1 MKFKFFYSSCFPI
14 NRALCSIGVFML
26 RVKLT
31 RDSVCMGDDSDA
43 PHFLQLELPETSTI
57 QDLVDAID
65 ARSYLAK
72 VAGFDHQWILLANN
86 EEVSRLKGNDF
97 EVPDNGEVSLSSLVV
112 NEVLKVHF
120 KYSSSRT

>member
-1 MKFKFFYSSCFPI
+1 
-14 NRALCSIGVFML
+14 ML

-65 ARSYLAK
+65 AHSYLAK

-86 EEVSRLKGNDF
+86 EEASRFKGNDF
-97 EVPDNGEVSLSSLVV
+97 EVPENDAVSLSSLAVKG
-112 NEVLKVHF
+112 VLKVHF

>member
-1 MKFKFFYSSCFPI
+1 
-14 NRALCSIGVFML
+14 ML

-57 QDLVDAID
+57 QDLVDAVD
-65 ARSYLAK
+65 AHSYLAK
-72 VAGFDHQWILLANN
+72 VSGFDHQWILLVNN

-97 EVPDNGEVSLSSLVV
+97 GVPENGEVRLSSLVV
-112 NEVLKVHF
+112 NEALKVHF

>member
-1 MKFKFFYSSCFPI
+1 
-14 NRALCSIGVFML
+14 ML

-43 PHFLQLELPETSTI
+43 PHFLQLELLETSTI

-72 VAGFDHQWILLANN
+72 VTGFDHQWILLANN

-97 EVPDNGEVSLSSLVV
+97 
-112 NEVLKVHF
+112 
-120 KYSSSRT
+120 

>member
-1 MKFKFFYSSCFPI
+1 MF
-14 NRALCSIGVFML
+14 

-31 RDSVCMGDDSDA
+31 RDSVCMGDDCDA
-43 PHFLQLELPETSTI
+43 PHFLKLELPETSTI

-72 VAGFDHQWILLANN
+72 VVSWEHHWILLANN
-86 EEVSRLKGNDF
+86 EEVARLKGNDF
-97 EVPDNGEVSLSSLVV
+97 EIPENSAVSLSSLAL
-112 NEVLKVHF
+112 NGVLKVHF

>member
-1 MKFKFFYSSCFPI
+1 
-14 NRALCSIGVFML
+14 
-26 RVKLT
+26 
-31 RDSVCMGDDSDA
+31 MGDDSDA

-57 QDLVDAID
+57 QDLVDAIA

-86 EEVSRLKGNDF
+86 EEASRLKGNDF
-97 EVPDNGEVSLSSLVV
+97 EVLENGEVSLSCLAL
-112 NEVLKVHF
+112 NGALKVHF